1 VNNTRDKTILKKF
14 GLRLK
19 EIRKLKNMS
28 QDDLALEADIEK
40 SQVYRI
46 ENGLTN
52 PTITSVVNIAR
63 ALNIKPEILFA
74 TFE

>member
-1 VNNTRDKTILKKF
+1 VNKTRDKTILKKF

-19 EIRKLKNMS
+19 EVRKLKGMS

-52 PTITSVVNIAR
+52 PTITSIINIAK
-63 ALNIKPEILFA
+63 ALNIRPEILFA